1 MVQEH
6 ILTNNILKHLDRNS
20 ILTDCQHGF
29 RARRSC
35 DTQLLS
41 LKHELAISLD
51 SGIQQDLIILYFSK
65 AFDKVPHQ
73 RLSKLNFDGIRG
85 TTLSWIKAFLSGRS
99 QQVGEKRSR
108 MFAWVSLIRV
118 GSRISWSNIEFLLI
132 SSSWLHYKLWDDFVL
147 IFSLVESIPGRLKS
161 PPSHRCAPLCVGILA
176 RYDSSVPRYSCNG

>member
-6 ILTNNILKHLDRNS
+6 ILTNNILKHLDRNT

-85 TTLSWIKAFLSGRS
+85 TTLSWIKAFLSDRS
-99 QQVGEKRSR
+99 QQVSVDGATS
-108 MFAWVSLIRV
+108 VDCGVPQGTVLDP
-118 GSRISWSNIEFLLI
+118 FL
-132 SSSWLHYKLWDDFVL
+132 FL
-147 IFSLVESIPGRLKS
+147 IFINDLPECLTSRNCLFADDAIIYREIRRDQDCDELQTD
-161 PPSHRCAPLCVGILA
+161 LLA
-176 RYDSSVPRYSCNG
+176 LAKWEKHWGM